1 VPLLLVAVAVLV
13 VGALVIVAGWRTIK
27 GHPSSP
33 ASPALVDAAGPP
45 PSGAPAPAPAGPRTL
60 TVLGAGD
67 VLVHPEVWQQAAAD
81 AKAAGGN
88 GYDFLPMFQG
98 VSPAISGADLA
109 ICHMEVVIGP
119 GSPEGFPY
127 FKAPPQVVD
136 GVKKAGF
143 DACSTVSNH
152 TLDQGV
158 AGVSSTLDAFDAAG
172 LGHTGSY
179 RSAQDAATPTI
190 YEVKGVKVGHLAYSL
205 HFNGLQRPAGRL
217 WMANLIEPAK
227 ILAAARKLR
236 AAGAE
241 IVVLSLHWGTEYQHT
256 PDANQLKW
264 AKQLIASPDIDLV
277 IGHHAHVVQPFEKF
291 GEKWVVYGMGN
302 ELARHAEPI
311 NDNREG
317 VMSRIT
323 FTEVGPAHWRIS
335 MIEAIPT
342 WVDISPKIRLVD
354 LTRALADPATPA
366 KLRGT
371 YQAAYNRIK
380 TYLLSRGA
388 GPAGLKVVG

>member
-1 VPLLLVAVAVLV
+1 LPLLVGAAAVL
-13 VGALVIVAGWRTIK
+13 VGALVLVAGWRLVDGYRSGTQAPPRFVAAPVP
-27 GHPSSP
+27 PSS
-33 ASPALVDAAGPP
+33 AS
-45 PSGAPAPAPAGPRTL
+45 PAGPRTL
-60 TVLGAGD
+60 TVLAAGD

-81 AKAAGGN
+81 ARAAGGT
-88 GYDFLPMFQG
+88 GYDFFPMFER

-109 ICHMEVVIGP
+109 ICHMEVVV
-119 GSPEGFPY
+119 GSGEPSGFPY

-158 AGVSSTLDAFDAAG
+158 AGVSSTIDAFEAAG

-179 RSAQDAATPTI
+179 RSAQEAGTPTI
-190 YEVKGVKVGHLAYSL
+190 YEVKGVRVGHLAYSL
-205 HFNGLQRPAGRL
+205 HFNGLKRPAGRL
-217 WMANLIEPAK
+217 WMANLIEPTK
-227 ILAAARKLR
+227 IIAAAGKLR

-241 IVVLSLHWGTEYQHT
+241 IIVLSLHWGTEYRHA
-256 PDANQLKW
+256 PDANQLAW
-264 AKQLIASPDIDLV
+264 ARELIASPDIDLV

-317 VMSRIT
+317 VMARIT
-323 FTEVGPAHWRIS
+323 FTEVGPARWRITAA
-335 MIEAIPT
+335 EAIPT
-342 WVDISPKIRLVD
+342 WVEISPKIRLVD
-354 LTRALADPATPA
+354 LPRALADPATPA
-366 KLRGT
+366 NLRAT

-380 TYLLSRGA
+380 KYLLSRGA
-388 GPAGLKVVG
+388 GPAGLSVVAPAAG